1 MADRTQ
7 IQPQLDFV
15 GGALS
20 LDTRTWASE
29 QLWQSVAL
37 RFFLTAGTLSTHW
50 IADWGTLWQPPLTD
64 AHLRTSAAYY
74 HILASMEGVL
84 TLVPVAVAGL
94 GGLALLWSFRDG
106 RAGNL
111 MFDGASIFLYACT
124 VFVYYH
130 SVIPSLTHL
139 SEPLPSTV
147 SSIPKST
154 KEATLNLASYHLVC
168 SVALTGVL
176 ILQAARYWAESPDG
190 DEGSW
195 GTDDTAPERKIR
207 PSRRHSAGEEQSTPS
222 QVRDS
227 VSSRRRDGSLRRKGP
242 NLHTLTVPGRT
253 RAKRV
258 ATVTHTQPSTFVN
271 TMSSRSGSTPAPS
284 IRSTPASRRP
294 IAANISGHGRTQTPR
309 VQTPRATPPVESTPG
324 SVTPELRPLP
334 HTQIH
339 HQRSP
344 YSPHEASAATY
355 PRFLPVWE
363 TARLQIGF
371 FARGLLDANRWD
383 RVIKIVLEDAEVRSN
398 VFKSL
403 LLNSLSLASIY
414 TLDLIF
420 VPLLAGKQDKWLHRN
435 FGSLYTVFW
444 LLPVIGVSLYLNST
458 FSSGIA
464 KRIFQLQ
471 HGRSVA
477 PAPTGFSGMLNTIA
491 TSAYRV
497 ILIFSYMSISLAL
510 SYVPIIGSTAAFIF
524 VCWIDAFYCFEPVW
538 IASGMRLSER
548 VRYEEERW
556 AYFLAFGLPSTA
568 LCMSGSSLANA
579 AVFALIYPAY
589 IIMATSRST
598 KPQPDNPYQPIPPSE
613 YDPNPAPIFPS
624 PFVPIRIPF
633 FAPVIWLNDQ
643 VAKLLDLST
652 GGGRGRR
659 ASSTGPSIQMEGV
672 EEGVGRATRAGFRL
686 RKEARKLD

>member
-1 MADRTQ
+1 
-7 IQPQLDFV
+7 
-15 GGALS
+15 
-20 LDTRTWASE
+20 
-29 QLWQSVAL
+29 
-37 RFFLTAGTLSTHW
+37 
-50 IADWGTLWQPPLTD
+50 
-64 AHLRTSAAYY
+64 
-74 HILASMEGVL
+74 
-84 TLVPVAVAGL
+84 
-94 GGLALLWSFRDG
+94 
-106 RAGNL
+106 
-111 MFDGASIFLYACT
+111 
-124 VFVYYH
+124 
-130 SVIPSLTHL
+130 
-139 SEPLPSTV
+139 
-147 SSIPKST
+147 
-154 KEATLNLASYHLVC
+154 
-168 SVALTGVL
+168 
-176 ILQAARYWAESPDG
+176 
-190 DEGSW
+190 
-195 GTDDTAPERKIR
+195 
-207 PSRRHSAGEEQSTPS
+207 
-222 QVRDS
+222 
-227 VSSRRRDGSLRRKGP
+227 
-242 NLHTLTVPGRT
+242 
-253 RAKRV
+253 
-258 ATVTHTQPSTFVN
+258 
-271 TMSSRSGSTPAPS
+271 MSSRSGSTPAPS

-294 IAANISGHGRTQTPR
+294 IAANIPGHGRVQTPR
-309 VQTPRATPPVESTPG
+309 TQTPRATPPVETKPG
-324 SVTPELRPLP
+324 SVTPEP
-334 HTQIH
+334 HSQFHGQIQQ
-339 HQRSP
+339 QRAP
-344 YSPHEASAATY
+344 YSPYEASAATY
-355 PRFLPVWE
+355 PRFLPLWE

-371 FARGLLDANRWD
+371 FTRGLLDANRWD
-383 RVIKIVLEDAEVRSN
+383 RVLKIVIEDAEVRSN

-420 VPLLAGKQDKWLHRN
+420 VPLLAGKQDRWLHRN

-471 HGRSVA
+471 HGRSAA

-613 YDPNPAPIFPS
+613 YDPNPSPVFPS

-652 GGGRGRR
+652 GGGKRRR
-659 ASSTGPSIQMEGV
+659 ASSVGPGIQMEGV

-686 RKEARKLD
+686 RKDARKLD

>member
-1 MADRTQ
+1 MGVRA
-7 IQPQLDFV
+7 
-15 GGALS
+15 ALAVCGTS
-20 LDTRTWASE
+20 
-29 QLWQSVAL
+29 
-37 RFFLTAGTLSTHW
+37 FLLGTLSTHW

-111 MFDGASIFLYACT
+111 MFDGASIFLFGSNRAKITHRPY
-124 VFVYYH
+124 
-130 SVIPSLTHL
+130 PSIR
-139 SEPLPSTV
+139 PLPSTV

-258 ATVTHTQPSTFVN
+258 ATVTHTQPSTFVD

-294 IAANISGHGRTQTPR
+294 IAANISGHGR

-497 ILIFSYMSISLAL
+497 ILIFSYVYRWHSHTFLSLARL
-510 SYVPIIGSTAAFIF
+510 PLYILGR
-524 VCWIDAFYCFEPVW
+524 FYCFEPVW